1 MRRDQCAILVLV
13 DSMTRRE
20 KVFMWTGVAIVL
32 AAFVWVT
39 RLGVTWF
46 LVVAGLGLL
55 LAMVSGISE
64 FERKRLKDGRVYVVE
79 TFVVWFFVFG
89 VMIALWL
96 TDNPR
101 LGYIGMAG
109 VVILGIGLKKLRQH
123 R

>member
-1 MRRDQCAILVLV
+1 
-13 DSMTRRE
+13 
-20 KVFMWTGVAIVL
+20 MWTGVAIVL